1 MNKKDRNAFLEK
13 EKEIQQKINFGN
25 LMKPTFSENGE
36 LLGFQIRTDLVL
48 TMFHSNN
55 FSTIILKRAIKQAA
69 ITESVILRKVNE
81 HGQHYNMKF
90 MLITDAGE
98 SLILVAWT
106 IRFDEDFPRLT
117 NCYPVNK

>member
-1 MNKKDRNAFLEK
+1 MLKEMNKKDRNAFLEK

-55 FSTIILKRAIKQAA
+55 FNTIILKRAIKT
-69 ITESVILRKVNE
+69 IC
-81 HGQHYNMKF
+81 
-90 MLITDAGE
+90 MLNR
-98 SLILVAWT
+98 LIQ
-106 IRFDEDFPRLT
+106 
-117 NCYPVNK
+117 

>member
-55 FSTIILKRAIKQAA
+55 FSTIILKRAIKTICMLNRLIQQGQDYDFELKGGD
-69 ITESVILRKVNE
+69 ESNIL
-81 HGQHYNMKF
+81 
-90 MLITDAGE
+90 I
-98 SLILVAWT
+98 I
-106 IRFDEDFPRLT
+106 
-117 NCYPVNK
+117 

>member
-1 MNKKDRNAFLEK
+1 MLSAILAQSAVNNA
-13 EKEIQQKINFGN
+13 
-25 LMKPTFSENGE
+25 
-36 LLGFQIRTDLVL
+36 D
-48 TMFHSNN
+48 
-55 FSTIILKRAIKQAA
+55 ILKEEEAIRQAA
-69 ITESVILRKVNE
+69 ITESIILRKVNE

-90 MLITDAGE
+90 MLRTDVGE

>member
-1 MNKKDRNAFLEK
+1 MKLPNGDKANLGNKIENYCLNFNHNVGKNKAILFKKKLDITLNNA
-13 EKEIQQKINFGN
+13 
-25 LMKPTFSENGE
+25 
-36 LLGFQIRTDLVL
+36 D
-48 TMFHSNN
+48 
-55 FSTIILKRAIKQAA
+55 ILKRAIKQAA